1 MMKPLST
8 SFVLSEMLARLPLSG
23 MAILSTFVGYGISVY
38 LTAIASGAPEMKQ
51 SLSFQDWSLRTQEI
65 PMYLPEPSNICS
77 ILQTSWPANSV
88 IFIERQTLIDLS
100 TVPGLS
106 PISRRAIRNTLFWN
120 GPENS
125 KQNSHT
131 TGTLVPLRDWM
142 PIVMETCPGG
152 LITNH
157 QAG

>member
-1 MMKPLST
+1 
-8 SFVLSEMLARLPLSG
+8 

-38 LTAIASGAPEMKQ
+38 LTAIASGSTEKNL
-51 SLSFQDWSLRTQEI
+51 SLSYQDWSLRTKEV
-65 PMYLPEPSNICS
+65 YFLPEPSNICS
-77 ILQTSWPANSV
+77 ILQMSWPVNSV

-106 PISRRAIRNTLFWN
+106 PISRRAIRNTLFWS

-131 TGTLVPLRDWM
+131 IGTQVLLQDLM
-142 PIVMETCPGG
+142 PIVLETCPGG